1 MITGKPENMPAPL
14 MANKVTA
21 EVTTTTAPT
30 DSALPAVLEE
40 RAKQLME
47 CLATGEPM
55 HKAIRLANLKMG
67 QFHEIYSNRDWALKI
82 DKACT
87 AFKRFAGSAVLQE
100 TVARFLDGDTE
111 EVVLQKTGEKV
122 TRKTSLNPGIVK
134 VLMAGLD
141 PQFANNP
148 AGAGGMGGGT
158 HIHITNN
165 LPAATI
171 ANISMGNED
180 VVSKMLRDSDSRIRN
195 AKVVDVVDVKEE
207 QK

>member
-1 MITGKPENMPAPL
+1 MSKAM
-14 MANKVTA
+14 K
-21 EVTTTTAPT
+21 
-30 DSALPAVLEE
+30 
-40 RAKQLME
+40 
-47 CLATGEPM
+47 LAGL
-55 HKAIRLANLKMG
+55 RLG
-67 QFHEIYSNRDWALKI
+67 QFNEIYANRDWALRI
-82 DKACT
+82 DKACV
-87 AFKRFAGSAVLQE
+87 AFKRFAGPAVLQE

-111 EVVLQKTGEKV
+111 EVVLQKNGQKV
-122 TRKTSLNPGIVK
+122 TRKTSLNPGVIK

-180 VVSKMLRDSDSRIRN
+180 VVAKMLRDSDAKSKQ
-195 AKVVDVVDVKEE
+195 AKVIDIVEVEK
-207 QK
+207 